1 MKMVHED
8 YSGRFILQAT
18 LHVRAVI
25 VTALW
30 KQAERLYFS
39 TCLDHNLDNMRNKS
53 ENTYNIAWT
62 FKTNIFL
69 ETPYPSLP
77 TLPFLTHT
85 RLQKSSIPRFEAET
99 APEIHSWRGL
109 FPLYVE
115 IGALLCPWANNC
127 IVWLILGT
135 YTQWRVNK
143 WSSFDAHNVPLQR
156 KGCSI
161 HENIHKKGLSKE
173 VLFFGYVRFAQQ
185 YGSLYQVSV
194 TDDSAYNQITCNIL
208 TTLIRPYSWR

>member
-1 MKMVHED
+1 M
-8 YSGRFILQAT
+8 
-18 LHVRAVI
+18 
-25 VTALW
+25 
-30 KQAERLYFS
+30 
-39 TCLDHNLDNMRNKS
+39 
-53 ENTYNIAWT
+53 NIQNS
-62 FKTNIFL
+62 NIFL
-69 ETPYPSLP
+69 KTPYPSLP

-99 APEIHSWRGL
+99 APEIHRWRGL

-115 IGALLCPWANNC
+115 IGALLCPWANNF

-143 WSSFDAHNVPLQR
+143 WSSFDAHNVPLHT

-161 HENIHKKGLSKE
+161 HEDIHKKGLSKE

-194 TDDSAYNQITCNIL
+194 MDDSAYNQITCKTFKYSGL
-208 TTLIRPYSWR
+208 WWLPHPTPDTLVIVSGARNWISI